1 MNAKLVAAVVS
12 IGTAI
17 AALITAQGDNALSA
31 SVRTAFAGGAPLL
44 IAVLTFCIHATEQAN
59 VKAAGTVGAA
69 KATGTTPAAPAAAA
83 ATPSFDITS
92 ILSELGPA
100 VLSIISNPEVL
111 KAIAAEIPAAPVV
124 VAPAVA
130 APAAVPAP
138 PEVPAPPAVS

>member
-17 AALITAQGDNALSA
+17 AALIAALGDNALSA

-111 KAIAAEIPAAPVV
+111 KAIAAEIPAA
-124 VAPAVA
+124 VA